1 MNPIAA
7 TVNRLLASALAGAAL
22 LTFGTGLLRAQI
34 MLRFPGESPGAP
46 YYANVERPFM
56 WHTEQWAAIVFV
68 RAPVCVPANF
78 NLLDLLDPPAPP
90 DHPGA
95 FACPLTV
102 SGLELWDNPG
112 VDAVPRQTL
121 ITGNAVPVWFVP
133 WPILQAAMADDVLT
147 KSELESL
154 APLKGVASVY
164 HEVIHLT
171 APPGTT
177 GGAKMPHMTITASGF
192 LPDGRSFQ
200 YEFTSKELGE
210 VQHVRIVI
218 H

>member
-1 MNPIAA
+1 MKAFTA
-7 TVNRLLASALAGAAL
+7 SVNRLLTSALAGAAL
-22 LTFGTGLLRAQI
+22 LTFGTGLLHAQV

-56 WHTEQWAAIVFV
+56 WHTEQWAAVVFV
-68 RAPVCVPANF
+68 RAPDCVPANF
-78 NLLDLLDPPAPP
+78 NLLDLLDAPA
-90 DHPGA
+90 A

-102 SGLELWDNPG
+102 SGFELYDKPG
-112 VDAVPRQTL
+112 DGMPRQTL
-121 ITGNAVPVWFVP
+121 ITGSAVPVWFVD
-133 WPILQAAMADDVLT
+133 WNVFQAAIADDVLT

-164 HEVIHLT
+164 HEVIHL
-171 APPGTT
+171 PPLPGTT

-192 LPDGRSFQ
+192 LPDGRSFH

-210 VQHVRIVI
+210 VQHLGI
-218 H
+218 HIR

>member
-1 MNPIAA
+1 MNPITA

-22 LTFGTGLLRAQI
+22 LTVGTGLLRAQV

-68 RAPVCVPANF
+68 RAPDCVRANF
-78 NLLDLLDPPAPP
+78 NLLDLLDIPA
-90 DHPGA
+90 A

-102 SGLELWDNPG
+102 SGFELYDKPG
-112 VDAVPRQTL
+112 DVVPRQTL
-121 ITGNAVPVWFVP
+121 ITGRAVPVWFVP
-133 WPILQAAMADDVLT
+133 WLAFEAAIADGVLT
-147 KSELESL
+147 KPELELL

-164 HEVIHLT
+164 HEVIHL
-171 APPGTT
+171 PPQPGMT
-177 GGAKMPHMTITASGF
+177 GGAKIPRMTITASGF
-192 LPDGRSFQ
+192 LSDGSGRSFQ

-218 H
+218 R

>member
-1 MNPIAA
+1 MNPITA

-22 LTFGTGLLRAQI
+22 LTVGTGLLRAQV
-34 MLRFPGESPGAP
+34 MLRFPGQSPGAP

-68 RAPVCVPANF
+68 RAPDCVRANF
-78 NLLDLLDPPAPP
+78 NLLDLLDIPA
-90 DHPGA
+90 A

-102 SGLELWDNPG
+102 SGFELYDKPG
-112 VDAVPRQTL
+112 DAVPRQTL
-121 ITGNAVPVWFVP
+121 ITGSAVPVWFVP

-164 HEVIHLT
+164 HEVLHVP

-177 GGAKMPHMTITASGF
+177 GGAKMPHMTITASGY
-192 LPDGRSFQ
+192 LSDGRSFQ

-218 H
+218 R